1 MLIGC
6 SLAGVP
12 GFDLPMCVAL
22 GAIAAATAPAATLM
36 VIRQYKARGPVS
48 DMLLPVVAM
57 DDALGLIAFAISMNI
72 AQTLQSGAA
81 MTVQGMLVS
90 PLLEIVGSVVL
101 GAALGLLLSLLARFF
116 RSRGNKLALTIAFV
130 FLALALCD
138 LWGLSNLLCI
148 MMIGAVM
155 TNLCPAASVIIE
167 QTDRFTPPLFL
178 LFFVISGAELD
189 LSVLPTVGLV
199 GACYVVVRV
208 LGKWLGS
215 FLGSRLVNAHPNVQ
229 KYLGFTLIPQAGVA
243 IGMARKEKE
252 VAALSGAVAY
262 IIMNTAIQAMIN
274 AAGGVEAMPA
284 NSTTTMLG
292 ITTLQMGV
300 FGGIVVGLGVA
311 ALHNKFYKIE
321 LPQVLAFFG
330 GTRFVPIVSSI
341 VYLVV
346 GIAMFYIWPVVQ
358 NCIAALG
365 ALVLASGYAGT
376 FIYGLLERA
385 LIPFGLHHVFYM
397 PFWQTAVGGTAIID
411 GVTVTGAQNIFFAEL
426 ASKSTTVF
434 SVSATRFMAGKFP
447 FMMFGLPGAALAMY
461 QCAKPEKKK
470 AAGGLL
476 LSAAL
481 TAFLTGITE
490 PLEFTFIF
498 VALPMYAVHCV
509 LAGLS
514 FMLMHILNVGV
525 GMTFSGGLIDLVL
538 FGVMQGNAKTHWVWV
553 VVVGAVYFVL
563 YYIIFRFMISK
574 FDYKTPGRD
583 DAEEV
588 KLYTRADV
596 NARNAASGSVPAGND
611 PVSAMIVEG
620 LGGAA
625 NLADVDCCATRL
637 RCTVNDAALV
647 KQDVLKASGASGV
660 ICKGNGVQVV
670 YGPKVAVIKAKL
682 EDYLESAPKNPVV
695 APSPATA
702 PAAKDTVLSA
712 CLNGTVVPLAD
723 VKDEAFASGVLGDGI
738 AIEPSDGELVAPAD
752 GEISS
757 TFETHHAVGM
767 TTADGAELLMH
778 IGIDTVKLG
787 GKHFTYLVNEGDKV
801 KKGQPLIRFELEA
814 IKAEGYPVTTPLI
827 VCNTDDYAAVEAK
840 ASGTVKQGD
849 ALLELKH

>member
-1 MLIGC
+1 MKDKIFGVLQRVGRSFML
-6 SLAGVP
+6 P
-12 GFDLPMCVAL
+12 
-22 GAIAAATAPAATLM
+22 IA
-36 VIRQYKARGPVS
+36 
-48 DMLLPVVAM
+48 LLPVA
-57 DDALGLIAFAISMNI
+57 
-72 AQTLQSGAA
+72 
-81 MTVQGMLVS
+81 
-90 PLLEIVGSVVL
+90 
-101 GAALGLLLSLLARFF
+101 GLLLGIGSSFTNETMLAAYGLNSVIHPGTLIYTILDVMSQTGSAVF
-116 RSRGNKLALTIAFV
+116 NNLAL
-130 FLALALCD
+130 
-138 LWGLSNLLCI
+138 
-148 MMIGAVM
+148 
-155 TNLCPAASVIIE
+155 
-167 QTDRFTPPLFL
+167 LF
-178 LFFVISGAELD
+178 AM
-189 LSVLPTVGLV
+189 
-199 GACYVVVRV
+199 
-208 LGKWLGS
+208 
-215 FLGSRLVNAHPNVQ
+215 
-229 KYLGFTLIPQAGVA
+229 GVA

-330 GTRFVPIVSSI
+330 GTRFVPIISSI

-358 NCIAALG
+358 SGIAALG

-461 QCAKPEKKK
+461 HCAKPEKKK

-538 FGVMQGNAKTHWVWV
+538 FGAMQGNAKTHWIWV

-563 YYIIFRFMISK
+563 YYLIFRFMISK

-596 NARNAASGSVPAGND
+596 NARSAASGSNAPAGDD
-611 PVSAMIVEG
+611 PVSALIVEG
-620 LGGAA
+620 LGGTD
-625 NLADVDCCATRL
+625 NLSDVDCCATRL
-637 RCTVNDAALV
+637 RCTVKDAALV
-647 KQDVLKASGASGV
+647 RQDVLKASGASGV

-682 EDYLESAPKNPVV
+682 EDYLENAPKTPAAAA
-695 APSPATA
+695 APAPAAAPAAPTA
-702 PAAKDTVLSA
+702 AAKDTVLAA
-712 CLNGTVVPLAD
+712 CLTGTVVPLAE
-723 VKDEAFASGVLGDGI
+723 VKDEAFASGALGDGI
-738 AIEPSDGELVAPAD
+738 AIEPAVGELVAPAD

-757 TFETHHAVGM
+757 TFDTHHAVGM
-767 TTADGAELLMH
+767 TTVDGAELLMH

-801 KKGQPLIRFELEA
+801 RKGQPLIRFDIEA

-827 VCNTDDYAAVEAK
+827 VCNTDEYAAVTPK

-849 ALLELKH
+849 ALLELKG

>member
-1 MLIGC
+1 MKDKIFGVLQRVGRSFML
-6 SLAGVP
+6 P
-12 GFDLPMCVAL
+12 
-22 GAIAAATAPAATLM
+22 IA
-36 VIRQYKARGPVS
+36 
-48 DMLLPVVAM
+48 LLPVA
-57 DDALGLIAFAISMNI
+57 
-72 AQTLQSGAA
+72 
-81 MTVQGMLVS
+81 
-90 PLLEIVGSVVL
+90 
-101 GAALGLLLSLLARFF
+101 GLLLGIGSSFTNETMLAAYGLNSVIHPGTLIYTILDVMSQTGSAVF
-116 RSRGNKLALTIAFV
+116 NNLAL
-130 FLALALCD
+130 
-138 LWGLSNLLCI
+138 
-148 MMIGAVM
+148 
-155 TNLCPAASVIIE
+155 
-167 QTDRFTPPLFL
+167 LF
-178 LFFVISGAELD
+178 AM
-189 LSVLPTVGLV
+189 
-199 GACYVVVRV
+199 
-208 LGKWLGS
+208 
-215 FLGSRLVNAHPNVQ
+215 
-229 KYLGFTLIPQAGVA
+229 GVA
-243 IGMARKEKE
+243 IGMARKEKA

-358 NCIAALG
+358 SGIAALG

-411 GVTVTGAQNIFFAEL
+411 GMTVTGAQNIFFAEL

-538 FGVMQGNAKTHWVWV
+538 FGVMQGNDKTHWMWV

-596 NARNAASGSVPAGND
+596 NARSAASGSTAPAGDD
-611 PVSAMIVEG
+611 PVSALIVEG
-620 LGGAA
+620 LGGAD
-625 NLADVDCCATRL
+625 NLSDVDCCATRL
-637 RCTVNDAALV
+637 RCTVKDVALV

-660 ICKGNGVQVV
+660 ICKGDGVQVV

-682 EDYLESAPKNPVV
+682 EDYLENAPKTPA
-695 APSPATA
+695 APAAPAPAA

-723 VKDEAFASGVLGDGI
+723 VKDEAFASGALGDGI
-738 AIEPSDGELVAPAD
+738 AIEPTDGELVAPAD

-840 ASGTVKQGD
+840 ASGAVKQGD

>member
-1 MLIGC
+1 MKDKIFGVLQRVGRSFML
-6 SLAGVP
+6 P
-12 GFDLPMCVAL
+12 
-22 GAIAAATAPAATLM
+22 IA
-36 VIRQYKARGPVS
+36 
-48 DMLLPVVAM
+48 LLPVA
-57 DDALGLIAFAISMNI
+57 
-72 AQTLQSGAA
+72 
-81 MTVQGMLVS
+81 
-90 PLLEIVGSVVL
+90 
-101 GAALGLLLSLLARFF
+101 GLLLGIGSSFTNETMLAAYGLNSVIHPGTLIYTILDVMSQTGSAVF
-116 RSRGNKLALTIAFV
+116 NNLAL
-130 FLALALCD
+130 
-138 LWGLSNLLCI
+138 
-148 MMIGAVM
+148 
-155 TNLCPAASVIIE
+155 
-167 QTDRFTPPLFL
+167 LF
-178 LFFVISGAELD
+178 AM
-189 LSVLPTVGLV
+189 
-199 GACYVVVRV
+199 
-208 LGKWLGS
+208 
-215 FLGSRLVNAHPNVQ
+215 
-229 KYLGFTLIPQAGVA
+229 GVA

-358 NCIAALG
+358 SGIAALG

-447 FMMFGLPGAALAMY
+447 FMMFGLPGVALAMY

-470 AAGGLL
+470 VAGGLL

-596 NARNAASGSVPAGND
+596 NARSAASGSTAPAGDD
-611 PVSAMIVEG
+611 PVSALIVEG
-620 LGGAA
+620 LGGTD
-625 NLADVDCCATRL
+625 NLSDVDCCATRL
-637 RCTVNDAALV
+637 RCTVKDAALV
-647 KQDVLKASGASGV
+647 RQDVLKASGASGV

-682 EDYLESAPKNPVV
+682 EDYLENAPKTSAATA
-695 APSPATA
+695 APAPATA
-702 PAAKDTVLSA
+702 PAAPAAAAKDTVLSA
-712 CLNGTVVPLAD
+712 CLNGTVVPLAE
-723 VKDEAFASGVLGDGI
+723 VKDEAFASGALGDGI
-738 AIEPSDGELVAPAD
+738 AIEPIDGELVAPAD

-801 KKGQPLIRFELEA
+801 EKGQPLIRFELEA

-827 VCNTDDYAAVEAK
+827 VCNTDDYAAVAAK

>member
-1 MLIGC
+1 MKDKIFGVLQRVGRSFML
-6 SLAGVP
+6 P
-12 GFDLPMCVAL
+12 
-22 GAIAAATAPAATLM
+22 IA
-36 VIRQYKARGPVS
+36 
-48 DMLLPVVAM
+48 LLPVA
-57 DDALGLIAFAISMNI
+57 
-72 AQTLQSGAA
+72 
-81 MTVQGMLVS
+81 
-90 PLLEIVGSVVL
+90 
-101 GAALGLLLSLLARFF
+101 GLLLGIGSSFTNETMLAAYGLNSVIHPGTLIYTILDVMSQTGSAVF
-116 RSRGNKLALTIAFV
+116 NNLAL
-130 FLALALCD
+130 
-138 LWGLSNLLCI
+138 
-148 MMIGAVM
+148 
-155 TNLCPAASVIIE
+155 
-167 QTDRFTPPLFL
+167 LF
-178 LFFVISGAELD
+178 AM
-189 LSVLPTVGLV
+189 
-199 GACYVVVRV
+199 
-208 LGKWLGS
+208 
-215 FLGSRLVNAHPNVQ
+215 
-229 KYLGFTLIPQAGVA
+229 GVA

-274 AAGGVEAMPA
+274 AAGGVDAMPA

-358 NCIAALG
+358 SGIAALG

-470 AAGGLL
+470 VAGGLL

-538 FGVMQGNAKTHWVWV
+538 FGVMQGNAKTHWIWV

-563 YYIIFRFMISK
+563 YYLIFRFMISK

-596 NARNAASGSVPAGND
+596 NARSAASGSNAPAGDD
-611 PVSAMIVEG
+611 PVSALIVEG
-620 LGGAA
+620 LGGTD
-625 NLADVDCCATRL
+625 NLSDVDCCATRL
-637 RCTVNDAALV
+637 RCTVKDAALV
-647 KQDVLKASGASGV
+647 RQDVLKASGASGV

-682 EDYLESAPKNPVV
+682 EDYLENAPKTPAAAA
-695 APSPATA
+695 APAPAAA
-702 PAAKDTVLSA
+702 PAAPAAAAKDTVLAA
-712 CLNGTVVPLAD
+712 CLTGTVVPLAE
-723 VKDEAFASGVLGDGI
+723 VKDEAFASGALGDGI
-738 AIEPSDGELVAPAD
+738 AIEPAVGELVAPAD

-757 TFETHHAVGM
+757 TFDTHHAVGM
-767 TTADGAELLMH
+767 TTVDGAELLMH

-801 KKGQPLIRFELEA
+801 RKGQPLIRFDIEA

-827 VCNTDDYAAVEAK
+827 VCNTDEYAAVTPK

-849 ALLELKH
+849 ALLELKG

>member
-1 MLIGC
+1 MKDKIFGVLQRVGRSFML
-6 SLAGVP
+6 P
-12 GFDLPMCVAL
+12 
-22 GAIAAATAPAATLM
+22 IA
-36 VIRQYKARGPVS
+36 
-48 DMLLPVVAM
+48 LLPVA
-57 DDALGLIAFAISMNI
+57 
-72 AQTLQSGAA
+72 
-81 MTVQGMLVS
+81 
-90 PLLEIVGSVVL
+90 
-101 GAALGLLLSLLARFF
+101 GLLLGIGSSFTNETMLAAYGLN
-116 RSRGNKLALTIAFV
+116 SVIHPGTLIYTILDVMSQTGNAVFNNLAL
-130 FLALALCD
+130 
-138 LWGLSNLLCI
+138 
-148 MMIGAVM
+148 
-155 TNLCPAASVIIE
+155 
-167 QTDRFTPPLFL
+167 LF
-178 LFFVISGAELD
+178 AM
-189 LSVLPTVGLV
+189 
-199 GACYVVVRV
+199 
-208 LGKWLGS
+208 
-215 FLGSRLVNAHPNVQ
+215 
-229 KYLGFTLIPQAGVA
+229 GVA

-358 NCIAALG
+358 NAIAALG

-647 KQDVLKASGASGV
+647 KQDVLKASGASGA

-670 YGPKVAVIKAKL
+670 YGPKVAVVKAKL

-695 APSPATA
+695 APSPAA
-702 PAAKDTVLSA
+702 VPAAKDTVLSA

-814 IKAEGYPVTTPLI
+814 IKAEGYPVTTPVI

>member
-1 MLIGC
+1 MKDKIFGVLQRVGRSFML
-6 SLAGVP
+6 P
-12 GFDLPMCVAL
+12 
-22 GAIAAATAPAATLM
+22 IA
-36 VIRQYKARGPVS
+36 
-48 DMLLPVVAM
+48 LLPVA
-57 DDALGLIAFAISMNI
+57 
-72 AQTLQSGAA
+72 
-81 MTVQGMLVS
+81 
-90 PLLEIVGSVVL
+90 
-101 GAALGLLLSLLARFF
+101 GLLLGIGSSFTNETMLAAYGLNSVIHPGTLIYTILDVMSQTGSAVF
-116 RSRGNKLALTIAFV
+116 NNLAL
-130 FLALALCD
+130 
-138 LWGLSNLLCI
+138 
-148 MMIGAVM
+148 
-155 TNLCPAASVIIE
+155 
-167 QTDRFTPPLFL
+167 LF
-178 LFFVISGAELD
+178 AM
-189 LSVLPTVGLV
+189 
-199 GACYVVVRV
+199 
-208 LGKWLGS
+208 
-215 FLGSRLVNAHPNVQ
+215 
-229 KYLGFTLIPQAGVA
+229 GVA

-330 GTRFVPIVSSI
+330 GTRFVPIISSI

-358 NCIAALG
+358 NGIAALG

-538 FGVMQGNAKTHWVWV
+538 FGAMQGNAKTHWIWV

-574 FDYKTPGRD
+574 FNYKTPGRD

-596 NARNAASGSVPAGND
+596 NARSAASGSTAPAGDD
-611 PVSAMIVEG
+611 PVSALIVEG
-620 LGGAA
+620 LGGAD
-625 NLADVDCCATRL
+625 NLSDVDCCATRL
-637 RCTVNDAALV
+637 RCTVKDAALV
-647 KQDVLKASGASGV
+647 RQDVLKASGASGV

-682 EDYLESAPKNPVV
+682 EDYLENAPKTPAAAA
-695 APSPATA
+695 APAPAAA
-702 PAAKDTVLSA
+702 PAAPAAAAKDTVLAA
-712 CLNGTVVPLAD
+712 CLTGTVVPLAE
-723 VKDEAFASGVLGDGI
+723 VKDEAFASGALGDGI
-738 AIEPSDGELVAPAD
+738 AIEPIDGELVAPAD

-767 TTADGAELLMH
+767 TTVDGAELLMH

-801 KKGQPLIRFELEA
+801 RKGQPLIRFDIEA

-827 VCNTDDYAAVEAK
+827 VCNTDEYAAVTPK

-849 ALLELKH
+849 ALLELKG

>member
-1 MLIGC
+1 MKDKIFGVLQRVGRSFML
-6 SLAGVP
+6 P
-12 GFDLPMCVAL
+12 
-22 GAIAAATAPAATLM
+22 IA
-36 VIRQYKARGPVS
+36 
-48 DMLLPVVAM
+48 LLPVA
-57 DDALGLIAFAISMNI
+57 
-72 AQTLQSGAA
+72 
-81 MTVQGMLVS
+81 
-90 PLLEIVGSVVL
+90 
-101 GAALGLLLSLLARFF
+101 GLLLGIGSSFTNETMLAAYGLN
-116 RSRGNKLALTIAFV
+116 SVIHPGTLIYTILDVMSQTGNAVFNNLAL
-130 FLALALCD
+130 
-138 LWGLSNLLCI
+138 
-148 MMIGAVM
+148 
-155 TNLCPAASVIIE
+155 
-167 QTDRFTPPLFL
+167 LF
-178 LFFVISGAELD
+178 AM
-189 LSVLPTVGLV
+189 
-199 GACYVVVRV
+199 
-208 LGKWLGS
+208 
-215 FLGSRLVNAHPNVQ
+215 
-229 KYLGFTLIPQAGVA
+229 GVA

-358 NCIAALG
+358 NGIAALG

-385 LIPFGLHHVFYM
+385 LLPFGLHHVFYM

-470 AAGGLL
+470 VAGGLL

-611 PVSAMIVEG
+611 PVSALIVEG

-625 NLADVDCCATRL
+625 NLTDVDCCATRL

-682 EDYLESAPKNPVV
+682 EDYLESTPKDPVV
-695 APSPATA
+695 APSPAA
-702 PAAKDTVLSA
+702 ASAAKDTVLSA

-814 IKAEGYPVTTPLI
+814 IKAEGYPVTTPVI

-840 ASGTVKQGD
+840 AGGTVKQGD
-849 ALLELKH
+849 ALLELKR

>member
-1 MLIGC
+1 MKDKIFGVLQRVGRSFML
-6 SLAGVP
+6 P
-12 GFDLPMCVAL
+12 
-22 GAIAAATAPAATLM
+22 IA
-36 VIRQYKARGPVS
+36 
-48 DMLLPVVAM
+48 LLPVA
-57 DDALGLIAFAISMNI
+57 
-72 AQTLQSGAA
+72 
-81 MTVQGMLVS
+81 
-90 PLLEIVGSVVL
+90 
-101 GAALGLLLSLLARFF
+101 GLLLGIGSSFTNETMLAAYGLN
-116 RSRGNKLALTIAFV
+116 SVIHPGTLIYTILDVMSQTGNAVFNNLAL
-130 FLALALCD
+130 
-138 LWGLSNLLCI
+138 
-148 MMIGAVM
+148 
-155 TNLCPAASVIIE
+155 
-167 QTDRFTPPLFL
+167 LF
-178 LFFVISGAELD
+178 AM
-189 LSVLPTVGLV
+189 
-199 GACYVVVRV
+199 
-208 LGKWLGS
+208 
-215 FLGSRLVNAHPNVQ
+215 
-229 KYLGFTLIPQAGVA
+229 GVA

-358 NCIAALG
+358 NGIAALG

-611 PVSAMIVEG
+611 PVSALIGEG

-637 RCTVNDAALV
+637 RCTVKDAALV

-682 EDYLESAPKNPVV
+682 EDYLESAPKDPGA
-695 APSPATA
+695 APSPAAAPA

-723 VKDEAFASGVLGDGI
+723 VKDEAFASGVLGNGI

-787 GKHFTYLVNEGDKV
+787 GKHFTYLVNDGDKV

-814 IKAEGYPVTTPLI
+814 IKAEGYPVTTPVI

-849 ALLELKH
+849 ALLELKR

>member
-1 MLIGC
+1 MKDKIFGVLQRVGRSFML
-6 SLAGVP
+6 P
-12 GFDLPMCVAL
+12 
-22 GAIAAATAPAATLM
+22 IA
-36 VIRQYKARGPVS
+36 
-48 DMLLPVVAM
+48 LLPVA
-57 DDALGLIAFAISMNI
+57 
-72 AQTLQSGAA
+72 
-81 MTVQGMLVS
+81 
-90 PLLEIVGSVVL
+90 
-101 GAALGLLLSLLARFF
+101 GLLLGIGSSFTNETMLAAYGLNSVIHPGTLIYTILDVMSQTGSAVF
-116 RSRGNKLALTIAFV
+116 NNLAL
-130 FLALALCD
+130 
-138 LWGLSNLLCI
+138 
-148 MMIGAVM
+148 
-155 TNLCPAASVIIE
+155 
-167 QTDRFTPPLFL
+167 LF
-178 LFFVISGAELD
+178 AM
-189 LSVLPTVGLV
+189 
-199 GACYVVVRV
+199 
-208 LGKWLGS
+208 
-215 FLGSRLVNAHPNVQ
+215 
-229 KYLGFTLIPQAGVA
+229 GVA

-358 NCIAALG
+358 SGIAALG

-596 NARNAASGSVPAGND
+596 NARSAASGSTAPAGDD
-611 PVSAMIVEG
+611 PVSALIVEG

-625 NLADVDCCATRL
+625 NLSDVDCCATRL
-637 RCTVNDAALV
+637 RCTVKDAALV
-647 KQDVLKASGASGV
+647 RQDVLKTSGASGV

-682 EDYLESAPKNPVV
+682 EDYLENAPKTPV
-695 APSPATA
+695 ATATPASAA

-723 VKDEAFASGVLGDGI
+723 VKDEAFASGALGDGI
-738 AIEPSDGELVAPAD
+738 AIEPTDGELVAPAD

-827 VCNTDDYAAVEAK
+827 VCNTDDYAAVAAK

>member
-1 MLIGC
+1 MLDTNLRKGELKMKDKIF
-6 SLAGVP
+6 GVLQRV
-12 GFDLPMCVAL
+12 GRSFMLP
-22 GAIAAATAPAATLM
+22 IA
-36 VIRQYKARGPVS
+36 
-48 DMLLPVVAM
+48 LLPVA
-57 DDALGLIAFAISMNI
+57 
-72 AQTLQSGAA
+72 
-81 MTVQGMLVS
+81 
-90 PLLEIVGSVVL
+90 
-101 GAALGLLLSLLARFF
+101 GLLLGIGSSFTNETMLAAYGLNNVIHPGTLIYTILDVM
-116 RSRGNKLALTIAFV
+116 SQTGNAVFSNLAL
-130 FLALALCD
+130 
-138 LWGLSNLLCI
+138 
-148 MMIGAVM
+148 
-155 TNLCPAASVIIE
+155 
-167 QTDRFTPPLFL
+167 LF
-178 LFFVISGAELD
+178 AM
-189 LSVLPTVGLV
+189 
-199 GACYVVVRV
+199 
-208 LGKWLGS
+208 
-215 FLGSRLVNAHPNVQ
+215 
-229 KYLGFTLIPQAGVA
+229 GVA

-358 NCIAALG
+358 SGIAALG

-411 GVTVTGAQNIFFAEL
+411 GMTVTGAQNIFFAEL
-426 ASKSTTVF
+426 ASKATTVF

-553 VVVGAVYFVL
+553 IVVGAVYFVL

-574 FDYKTPGRD
+574 FNYKTPGRD

-611 PVSAMIVEG
+611 PVSALIVEG

-625 NLADVDCCATRL
+625 NLSDVDCCATRL

-682 EDYLESAPKNPVV
+682 EDYLENAPKTSAATA
-695 APSPATA
+695 APAPATA
-702 PAAKDTVLSA
+702 PAAPAAAAKDTVLSA
-712 CLNGTVVPLAD
+712 CLNGTVVPLAE
-723 VKDEAFASGVLGDGI
+723 VKDEAFASGALGDGI
-738 AIEPSDGELVAPAD
+738 AIEPIDGELVAPAD

-827 VCNTDDYAAVEAK
+827 VCNTDDYAAVAAK
-840 ASGTVKQGD
+840 ASGAVKQGD

>member
-1 MLIGC
+1 MKDKIFGVLQRVGRSFML
-6 SLAGVP
+6 P
-12 GFDLPMCVAL
+12 
-22 GAIAAATAPAATLM
+22 IA
-36 VIRQYKARGPVS
+36 
-48 DMLLPVVAM
+48 LLPVA
-57 DDALGLIAFAISMNI
+57 
-72 AQTLQSGAA
+72 
-81 MTVQGMLVS
+81 
-90 PLLEIVGSVVL
+90 
-101 GAALGLLLSLLARFF
+101 GLLLGIGSSFTNETMLAAYGLNSVIHPGTLIYTILDVMSQTGSAVF
-116 RSRGNKLALTIAFV
+116 NNLAL
-130 FLALALCD
+130 
-138 LWGLSNLLCI
+138 
-148 MMIGAVM
+148 
-155 TNLCPAASVIIE
+155 
-167 QTDRFTPPLFL
+167 LF
-178 LFFVISGAELD
+178 AM
-189 LSVLPTVGLV
+189 
-199 GACYVVVRV
+199 
-208 LGKWLGS
+208 
-215 FLGSRLVNAHPNVQ
+215 
-229 KYLGFTLIPQAGVA
+229 GVA

-358 NCIAALG
+358 SGIAALG

-470 AAGGLL
+470 VAGGLL

-596 NARNAASGSVPAGND
+596 NARSAASGSTAPAGDD
-611 PVSAMIVEG
+611 PVSALIVEG

-625 NLADVDCCATRL
+625 NLSDVDCCATRL
-637 RCTVNDAALV
+637 RCTVKDAALV

-682 EDYLESAPKNPVV
+682 EDYLENAPKTPAVPA
-695 APSPATA
+695 APAPAA

-723 VKDEAFASGVLGDGI
+723 VKDEAFASGALGDGI
-738 AIEPSDGELVAPAD
+738 AIEPTDGELVAPAD

-840 ASGTVKQGD
+840 ASGAVKQGD

>member
-1 MLIGC
+1 MKDKIFGVLQRVGRSFML
-6 SLAGVP
+6 P
-12 GFDLPMCVAL
+12 
-22 GAIAAATAPAATLM
+22 IA
-36 VIRQYKARGPVS
+36 
-48 DMLLPVVAM
+48 LLPVA
-57 DDALGLIAFAISMNI
+57 
-72 AQTLQSGAA
+72 
-81 MTVQGMLVS
+81 
-90 PLLEIVGSVVL
+90 
-101 GAALGLLLSLLARFF
+101 GLLLGIGSSFTNETMLAAYGLNSVIHPGTLIYTILDVMSQTGSAVF
-116 RSRGNKLALTIAFV
+116 NNLAL
-130 FLALALCD
+130 
-138 LWGLSNLLCI
+138 
-148 MMIGAVM
+148 
-155 TNLCPAASVIIE
+155 
-167 QTDRFTPPLFL
+167 LF
-178 LFFVISGAELD
+178 AM
-189 LSVLPTVGLV
+189 
-199 GACYVVVRV
+199 
-208 LGKWLGS
+208 
-215 FLGSRLVNAHPNVQ
+215 
-229 KYLGFTLIPQAGVA
+229 GVA

-311 ALHNKFYKIE
+311 TLHNRFYKIE

-330 GTRFVPIVSSI
+330 GTRFVPIISSI

-358 NCIAALG
+358 NGIAALG

-538 FGVMQGNAKTHWVWV
+538 FGAMQGNAKTHWIWV

-574 FDYKTPGRD
+574 FNYKTPGRD

-596 NARNAASGSVPAGND
+596 NARSAASGSTAPAGDD
-611 PVSAMIVEG
+611 PVSALIVEG
-620 LGGAA
+620 LGGAD
-625 NLADVDCCATRL
+625 NLSDVDCCATRL
-637 RCTVNDAALV
+637 RCTVKDVALV

-660 ICKGNGVQVV
+660 ICKGDGVQVV

-682 EDYLESAPKNPVV
+682 EDYLENAPKTPAVTATP
-695 APSPATA
+695 APAA
-702 PAAKDTVLSA
+702 HAAKDTVLSA

-723 VKDEAFASGVLGDGI
+723 VKDEAFASGALGDGI
-738 AIEPSDGELVAPAD
+738 AIEPTDGELVAPAD

-827 VCNTDDYAAVEAK
+827 VCNTDDYAAVAAK

>member
-1 MLIGC
+1 MKDKIFGVLQRVGRSFML
-6 SLAGVP
+6 P
-12 GFDLPMCVAL
+12 
-22 GAIAAATAPAATLM
+22 IA
-36 VIRQYKARGPVS
+36 
-48 DMLLPVVAM
+48 LLPVA
-57 DDALGLIAFAISMNI
+57 
-72 AQTLQSGAA
+72 
-81 MTVQGMLVS
+81 
-90 PLLEIVGSVVL
+90 
-101 GAALGLLLSLLARFF
+101 GLLLGIGSSFTNETMLAAYGLNSVIHPGTLIYTILDVMSQTGSAVF
-116 RSRGNKLALTIAFV
+116 NNLAL
-130 FLALALCD
+130 
-138 LWGLSNLLCI
+138 
-148 MMIGAVM
+148 
-155 TNLCPAASVIIE
+155 
-167 QTDRFTPPLFL
+167 LF
-178 LFFVISGAELD
+178 AM
-189 LSVLPTVGLV
+189 
-199 GACYVVVRV
+199 
-208 LGKWLGS
+208 
-215 FLGSRLVNAHPNVQ
+215 
-229 KYLGFTLIPQAGVA
+229 GVA

-358 NCIAALG
+358 SGIAALG

-470 AAGGLL
+470 VAGGLL

-538 FGVMQGNAKTHWVWV
+538 FGVMQGNAKTHWMWV

-596 NARNAASGSVPAGND
+596 NARSAASGSTAPAGDD
-611 PVSAMIVEG
+611 PVSALIVEG
-620 LGGAA
+620 LGGAN
-625 NLADVDCCATRL
+625 NLSDVDCCATRL
-637 RCTVNDAALV
+637 RCTVKDAALV
-647 KQDVLKASGASGV
+647 RQDVLKASGASGV

-682 EDYLESAPKNPVV
+682 EDYLENAPKTPAAAATP
-695 APSPATA
+695 APAA

-723 VKDEAFASGVLGDGI
+723 VKDEAFASGALGDGI
-738 AIEPSDGELVAPAD
+738 AIEPTDGELVAPAD

-827 VCNTDDYAAVEAK
+827 VCNTDDYAAVAAK
-840 ASGTVKQGD
+840 ASGAVKQGD

>member
-1 MLIGC
+1 MKDKIFGVLQRVGRSFML
-6 SLAGVP
+6 P
-12 GFDLPMCVAL
+12 
-22 GAIAAATAPAATLM
+22 IA
-36 VIRQYKARGPVS
+36 
-48 DMLLPVVAM
+48 LLPVA
-57 DDALGLIAFAISMNI
+57 
-72 AQTLQSGAA
+72 
-81 MTVQGMLVS
+81 
-90 PLLEIVGSVVL
+90 
-101 GAALGLLLSLLARFF
+101 GLLLGIGSSFTNETMLAAYGLNSVIHPGTLIYTILDVMSQTGSAVF
-116 RSRGNKLALTIAFV
+116 NNLAL
-130 FLALALCD
+130 
-138 LWGLSNLLCI
+138 
-148 MMIGAVM
+148 
-155 TNLCPAASVIIE
+155 
-167 QTDRFTPPLFL
+167 LF
-178 LFFVISGAELD
+178 AM
-189 LSVLPTVGLV
+189 
-199 GACYVVVRV
+199 
-208 LGKWLGS
+208 
-215 FLGSRLVNAHPNVQ
+215 
-229 KYLGFTLIPQAGVA
+229 GVA

-358 NCIAALG
+358 SGIAALG

-538 FGVMQGNAKTHWVWV
+538 FGVMQGNDKTHWMWV

-596 NARNAASGSVPAGND
+596 NARSAASGSTAPAGDD
-611 PVSAMIVEG
+611 PVSALIVEG
-620 LGGAA
+620 LGGAD
-625 NLADVDCCATRL
+625 NLSDVDCCATRL
-637 RCTVNDAALV
+637 RCTVKDVALV

-660 ICKGNGVQVV
+660 ICKGDGVQVV

-682 EDYLESAPKNPVV
+682 EDYLENAPKTPA
-695 APSPATA
+695 APAAPAPA
-702 PAAKDTVLSA
+702 AHAAKDTVLSA
-712 CLNGTVVPLAD
+712 CLNGTVVPLAE
-723 VKDEAFASGVLGDGI
+723 VKDEAFASGALGDGI
-738 AIEPSDGELVAPAD
+738 AIEPTDGELVAPAD

-767 TTADGAELLMH
+767 TTVDGAELLMH

-827 VCNTDDYAAVEAK
+827 VCNTDDYAAVAAK

>member
-1 MLIGC
+1 MKDKIFGVLQRVGRSFML
-6 SLAGVP
+6 P
-12 GFDLPMCVAL
+12 
-22 GAIAAATAPAATLM
+22 IA
-36 VIRQYKARGPVS
+36 
-48 DMLLPVVAM
+48 LLPVA
-57 DDALGLIAFAISMNI
+57 
-72 AQTLQSGAA
+72 
-81 MTVQGMLVS
+81 
-90 PLLEIVGSVVL
+90 
-101 GAALGLLLSLLARFF
+101 GLLLGIGSSFTNETMLAAYGLNSVIHPGTLIYTILDVMSQTGSAVF
-116 RSRGNKLALTIAFV
+116 NNLAL
-130 FLALALCD
+130 
-138 LWGLSNLLCI
+138 
-148 MMIGAVM
+148 
-155 TNLCPAASVIIE
+155 
-167 QTDRFTPPLFL
+167 LF
-178 LFFVISGAELD
+178 AM
-189 LSVLPTVGLV
+189 
-199 GACYVVVRV
+199 
-208 LGKWLGS
+208 
-215 FLGSRLVNAHPNVQ
+215 
-229 KYLGFTLIPQAGVA
+229 GVA

-358 NCIAALG
+358 SGIAALG

-470 AAGGLL
+470 VAGGLL

-538 FGVMQGNAKTHWVWV
+538 FGVMQGNDKTHWMWV

-596 NARNAASGSVPAGND
+596 NARSAASGSTAPTGDD
-611 PVSAMIVEG
+611 PVSALIVEG
-620 LGGAA
+620 LGGAD
-625 NLADVDCCATRL
+625 NLSDVDCCATRL
-637 RCTVNDAALV
+637 RCTVKDVALV

-660 ICKGNGVQVV
+660 ICKGDGVQVV

-682 EDYLESAPKNPVV
+682 EDYLENAPKTP
-695 APSPATA
+695 AATATPAPATA
-702 PAAKDTVLSA
+702 PAAPAAAAKDTVLSA

-723 VKDEAFASGVLGDGI
+723 VKDEAFASGALGDGI
-738 AIEPSDGELVAPAD
+738 AIEPTDGELVAPAD

-827 VCNTDDYAAVEAK
+827 VCNTDDYAAVVAK

>member
-1 MLIGC
+1 MKDKIFGVLQRVGRSFML
-6 SLAGVP
+6 P
-12 GFDLPMCVAL
+12 
-22 GAIAAATAPAATLM
+22 IA
-36 VIRQYKARGPVS
+36 
-48 DMLLPVVAM
+48 LLPVA
-57 DDALGLIAFAISMNI
+57 
-72 AQTLQSGAA
+72 
-81 MTVQGMLVS
+81 
-90 PLLEIVGSVVL
+90 
-101 GAALGLLLSLLARFF
+101 GLLLGIGSSFTNETMLAAYGLNSVIHPGTLIYTILDVMSQTGSAVF
-116 RSRGNKLALTIAFV
+116 NNLAL
-130 FLALALCD
+130 
-138 LWGLSNLLCI
+138 
-148 MMIGAVM
+148 
-155 TNLCPAASVIIE
+155 
-167 QTDRFTPPLFL
+167 LF
-178 LFFVISGAELD
+178 AM
-189 LSVLPTVGLV
+189 
-199 GACYVVVRV
+199 
-208 LGKWLGS
+208 
-215 FLGSRLVNAHPNVQ
+215 
-229 KYLGFTLIPQAGVA
+229 GVA

-274 AAGGVEAMPA
+274 AAGGVDAMPA

-330 GTRFVPIVSSI
+330 GTRFVPIISSI

-358 NCIAALG
+358 SGIAALG

-461 QCAKPEKKK
+461 HCAKPEKKK

-538 FGVMQGNAKTHWVWV
+538 FGAMQGNAKTHWIWV

-563 YYIIFRFMISK
+563 YYLIFRFMISK

-596 NARNAASGSVPAGND
+596 NARNAASGSTAPAGDD
-611 PVSAMIVEG
+611 PVSALIVEG
-620 LGGAA
+620 LGGTD
-625 NLADVDCCATRL
+625 NLSDVDCCATRL
-637 RCTVNDAALV
+637 RCTVKDAALV
-647 KQDVLKASGASGV
+647 RQDVLKASGASGV

-682 EDYLESAPKNPVV
+682 EDYLENAPKTPAV
-695 APSPATA
+695 AAAPAPAAA
-702 PAAKDTVLSA
+702 PAAPAAAAKDTVLAA
-712 CLNGTVVPLAD
+712 CLTGTVVPLAE
-723 VKDEAFASGVLGDGI
+723 VKDEAFASGALGDGI
-738 AIEPSDGELVAPAD
+738 AIEPAVGELVAPAD

-757 TFETHHAVGM
+757 TFDTHHAVGM
-767 TTADGAELLMH
+767 TTVDGAELLMH

-801 KKGQPLIRFELEA
+801 RKGQPLIRFDIEA

-827 VCNTDDYAAVEAK
+827 VCNTDEYAAVTPK

-849 ALLELKH
+849 ALLELKG

>member
-1 MLIGC
+1 MKDKIFGVLQRVGRSFML
-6 SLAGVP
+6 P
-12 GFDLPMCVAL
+12 
-22 GAIAAATAPAATLM
+22 IA
-36 VIRQYKARGPVS
+36 
-48 DMLLPVVAM
+48 LLPVA
-57 DDALGLIAFAISMNI
+57 
-72 AQTLQSGAA
+72 
-81 MTVQGMLVS
+81 
-90 PLLEIVGSVVL
+90 
-101 GAALGLLLSLLARFF
+101 GLLLGIGSSFTNETMLAAYGLNNVIHPGTLIYTILDVM
-116 RSRGNKLALTIAFV
+116 SQTGNAVFSNLAL
-130 FLALALCD
+130 
-138 LWGLSNLLCI
+138 
-148 MMIGAVM
+148 
-155 TNLCPAASVIIE
+155 
-167 QTDRFTPPLFL
+167 LF
-178 LFFVISGAELD
+178 AM
-189 LSVLPTVGLV
+189 
-199 GACYVVVRV
+199 
-208 LGKWLGS
+208 
-215 FLGSRLVNAHPNVQ
+215 
-229 KYLGFTLIPQAGVA
+229 GVA

-358 NCIAALG
+358 SGIAALG

-470 AAGGLL
+470 VAGGLL

-538 FGVMQGNAKTHWVWV
+538 FGVMQGNAKTHWIWV

-563 YYIIFRFMISK
+563 YYLIFRFMISK
-574 FDYKTPGRD
+574 FNYKTPGRD

-596 NARNAASGSVPAGND
+596 NARSAASGSTAPAGDD
-611 PVSAMIVEG
+611 PVSALIVEG
-620 LGGAA
+620 LGGTD
-625 NLADVDCCATRL
+625 NLSDVDCCATRL
-637 RCTVNDAALV
+637 RCTVKDAALV
-647 KQDVLKASGASGV
+647 RQDVLKASGASGV

-682 EDYLESAPKNPVV
+682 EDYLETAPKTPAAAA
-695 APSPATA
+695 APAPAAA
-702 PAAKDTVLSA
+702 PAAPAAAAKDTVLAA
-712 CLNGTVVPLAD
+712 CLTGTVVPLAE
-723 VKDEAFASGVLGDGI
+723 VKDEAFASGALGDGI
-738 AIEPSDGELVAPAD
+738 AIEPAVGELVAPAD

-757 TFETHHAVGM
+757 TFDTHHAVGM
-767 TTADGAELLMH
+767 TTVDGAELLMH

-801 KKGQPLIRFELEA
+801 RKGQPLIRFDIEA

-827 VCNTDDYAAVEAK
+827 VCNTDEYAAVTPK

-849 ALLELKH
+849 ALLELKG

>member
-1 MLIGC
+1 MLDTNLRKGELKMKDKIF
-6 SLAGVP
+6 GVLQRV
-12 GFDLPMCVAL
+12 GRSFMLP
-22 GAIAAATAPAATLM
+22 IA
-36 VIRQYKARGPVS
+36 
-48 DMLLPVVAM
+48 LLPVA
-57 DDALGLIAFAISMNI
+57 
-72 AQTLQSGAA
+72 
-81 MTVQGMLVS
+81 
-90 PLLEIVGSVVL
+90 
-101 GAALGLLLSLLARFF
+101 GLLLGIGSSFTNETMLAAYGLN
-116 RSRGNKLALTIAFV
+116 SVIHPGTLIYTILDVMSQTGNAVFSNLAL
-130 FLALALCD
+130 
-138 LWGLSNLLCI
+138 
-148 MMIGAVM
+148 
-155 TNLCPAASVIIE
+155 
-167 QTDRFTPPLFL
+167 LF
-178 LFFVISGAELD
+178 AM
-189 LSVLPTVGLV
+189 
-199 GACYVVVRV
+199 
-208 LGKWLGS
+208 
-215 FLGSRLVNAHPNVQ
+215 
-229 KYLGFTLIPQAGVA
+229 GVA

-358 NCIAALG
+358 SGIAALG

-411 GVTVTGAQNIFFAEL
+411 GMTVTGAQNIFFAEL
-426 ASKSTTVF
+426 ASKATTVF

-574 FDYKTPGRD
+574 FNYKTPGRD

-611 PVSAMIVEG
+611 PVSALIVEG
-620 LGGAA
+620 LGGAD
-625 NLADVDCCATRL
+625 NLSDVDCCATRL
-637 RCTVNDAALV
+637 RCTVKDAALV

-670 YGPKVAVIKAKL
+670 YGPKVAVIKAML
-682 EDYLESAPKNPVV
+682 EDYLENAPKTSAATA
-695 APSPATA
+695 APAPATA
-702 PAAKDTVLSA
+702 PAAPAAAAKDTVLSA
-712 CLNGTVVPLAD
+712 CLNGTVVPLAE
-723 VKDEAFASGVLGDGI
+723 VKDEAFASGALGDGI
-738 AIEPSDGELVAPAD
+738 AIEPIDGELVAPAD

-767 TTADGAELLMH
+767 TTVDGAELLMH

-827 VCNTDDYAAVEAK
+827 VCNTDDYAAVAAK

>member
-1 MLIGC
+1 MKDKIFGVLQRVGRSFML
-6 SLAGVP
+6 P
-12 GFDLPMCVAL
+12 
-22 GAIAAATAPAATLM
+22 IA
-36 VIRQYKARGPVS
+36 
-48 DMLLPVVAM
+48 LLPVA
-57 DDALGLIAFAISMNI
+57 
-72 AQTLQSGAA
+72 
-81 MTVQGMLVS
+81 
-90 PLLEIVGSVVL
+90 
-101 GAALGLLLSLLARFF
+101 GLLLGIGSSFTNETMLAAYGLNSVIHPGTLIYTILDVMSQTGSAVF
-116 RSRGNKLALTIAFV
+116 NNLAL
-130 FLALALCD
+130 
-138 LWGLSNLLCI
+138 
-148 MMIGAVM
+148 
-155 TNLCPAASVIIE
+155 
-167 QTDRFTPPLFL
+167 LF
-178 LFFVISGAELD
+178 AM
-189 LSVLPTVGLV
+189 
-199 GACYVVVRV
+199 
-208 LGKWLGS
+208 
-215 FLGSRLVNAHPNVQ
+215 
-229 KYLGFTLIPQAGVA
+229 GVA

-300 FGGIVVGLGVA
+300 FGGIVVGLGVS

-358 NCIAALG
+358 SGIAALG

-596 NARNAASGSVPAGND
+596 NARSAASGSTAPAGDD
-611 PVSAMIVEG
+611 PVSALIVEG
-620 LGGAA
+620 LGGTA
-625 NLADVDCCATRL
+625 NLSDVDCCATRL
-637 RCTVNDAALV
+637 RCTVKDAALV
-647 KQDVLKASGASGV
+647 RQDVLKASGASGV

-682 EDYLESAPKNPVV
+682 EDYLENAPKTPAATA
-695 APSPATA
+695 APAPAA

-738 AIEPSDGELVAPAD
+738 AIEPTDGELVAPAD

-787 GKHFTYLVNEGDKV
+787 GKHFTCLVNEGDKV

-827 VCNTDDYAAVEAK
+827 VCNTDDYAAVAAK

>member
-1 MLIGC
+1 MKDKIFGVLQRVGRSFML
-6 SLAGVP
+6 P
-12 GFDLPMCVAL
+12 
-22 GAIAAATAPAATLM
+22 IA
-36 VIRQYKARGPVS
+36 
-48 DMLLPVVAM
+48 LLPVA
-57 DDALGLIAFAISMNI
+57 
-72 AQTLQSGAA
+72 
-81 MTVQGMLVS
+81 
-90 PLLEIVGSVVL
+90 
-101 GAALGLLLSLLARFF
+101 GLLLGIGSSFTNETMLAAYGLNSVIHPGTLIYTILDVMSQTGSAVF
-116 RSRGNKLALTIAFV
+116 NNLAL
-130 FLALALCD
+130 
-138 LWGLSNLLCI
+138 
-148 MMIGAVM
+148 
-155 TNLCPAASVIIE
+155 
-167 QTDRFTPPLFL
+167 LF
-178 LFFVISGAELD
+178 AM
-189 LSVLPTVGLV
+189 
-199 GACYVVVRV
+199 
-208 LGKWLGS
+208 
-215 FLGSRLVNAHPNVQ
+215 
-229 KYLGFTLIPQAGVA
+229 GVA

-274 AAGGVEAMPA
+274 AAGGVDAMPA

-358 NCIAALG
+358 SGIAALG

-461 QCAKPEKKK
+461 QCAKPEKRKV
-470 AAGGLL
+470 AGGLL

-596 NARNAASGSVPAGND
+596 NARSAASGSTAPAGDD
-611 PVSAMIVEG
+611 PVSALIVEG

-625 NLADVDCCATRL
+625 NLSDVDCCATRL
-637 RCTVNDAALV
+637 RCTVKDAALV

-682 EDYLESAPKNPVV
+682 EDYLENAPKTPAATA
-695 APSPATA
+695 APAPATA
-702 PAAKDTVLSA
+702 PAAPAAAAKDTVLSA
-712 CLNGTVVPLAD
+712 CLNGTVVPLAE
-723 VKDEAFASGVLGDGI
+723 VKDEAFASGALGDGI
-738 AIEPSDGELVAPAD
+738 AIEPIDGELVAPAD

-827 VCNTDDYAAVEAK
+827 VCNTDDYAAVAAK
-840 ASGTVKQGD
+840 ASGAVKQGD

>member
-1 MLIGC
+1 MKDKIFGVLQRVGRSFML
-6 SLAGVP
+6 P
-12 GFDLPMCVAL
+12 
-22 GAIAAATAPAATLM
+22 IA
-36 VIRQYKARGPVS
+36 
-48 DMLLPVVAM
+48 LLPVA
-57 DDALGLIAFAISMNI
+57 
-72 AQTLQSGAA
+72 
-81 MTVQGMLVS
+81 
-90 PLLEIVGSVVL
+90 
-101 GAALGLLLSLLARFF
+101 GLLLGIGSSFTNETMLAAYGLN
-116 RSRGNKLALTIAFV
+116 SVIHPGTLIYTILDVMSQTGNAVFNNLAL
-130 FLALALCD
+130 
-138 LWGLSNLLCI
+138 
-148 MMIGAVM
+148 
-155 TNLCPAASVIIE
+155 
-167 QTDRFTPPLFL
+167 LF
-178 LFFVISGAELD
+178 AM
-189 LSVLPTVGLV
+189 
-199 GACYVVVRV
+199 
-208 LGKWLGS
+208 
-215 FLGSRLVNAHPNVQ
+215 
-229 KYLGFTLIPQAGVA
+229 GVA

-358 NCIAALG
+358 SGIAALG

-596 NARNAASGSVPAGND
+596 NARSAASGSTAPAGDD
-611 PVSAMIVEG
+611 PVSALIVEG
-620 LGGAA
+620 LGGTN
-625 NLADVDCCATRL
+625 NLSDVDCCATRL
-637 RCTVNDAALV
+637 RCTVKDAALV
-647 KQDVLKASGASGV
+647 RQDVLKASGASGV

-682 EDYLESAPKNPVV
+682 EDYLENAPKTPAATA
-695 APSPATA
+695 APAPATA
-702 PAAKDTVLSA
+702 PAAPAAAAKDTVLSA

-723 VKDEAFASGVLGDGI
+723 VKDEAFASGALGDGI
-738 AIEPSDGELVAPAD
+738 AIEPIDGELVAPAD

-827 VCNTDDYAAVEAK
+827 VCNTDDYAAVAAK

>member
-1 MLIGC
+1 MKDKIFGVLQRVGRSFML
-6 SLAGVP
+6 P
-12 GFDLPMCVAL
+12 
-22 GAIAAATAPAATLM
+22 IA
-36 VIRQYKARGPVS
+36 
-48 DMLLPVVAM
+48 LLPVA
-57 DDALGLIAFAISMNI
+57 
-72 AQTLQSGAA
+72 
-81 MTVQGMLVS
+81 
-90 PLLEIVGSVVL
+90 
-101 GAALGLLLSLLARFF
+101 GLLLGIGSSFTNETMLAAYGLNSVIHPGTLIYTILDVMSQTGSAVF
-116 RSRGNKLALTIAFV
+116 NNLAL
-130 FLALALCD
+130 
-138 LWGLSNLLCI
+138 
-148 MMIGAVM
+148 
-155 TNLCPAASVIIE
+155 
-167 QTDRFTPPLFL
+167 LF
-178 LFFVISGAELD
+178 AM
-189 LSVLPTVGLV
+189 
-199 GACYVVVRV
+199 
-208 LGKWLGS
+208 
-215 FLGSRLVNAHPNVQ
+215 
-229 KYLGFTLIPQAGVA
+229 GVA

-358 NCIAALG
+358 SGIAALG

-470 AAGGLL
+470 VAGGLL

-596 NARNAASGSVPAGND
+596 NARSAASGSTAPAGDD
-611 PVSAMIVEG
+611 PVSALIVEG
-620 LGGAA
+620 LGGAD
-625 NLADVDCCATRL
+625 NLSDVDCCATRL
-637 RCTVNDAALV
+637 RCTVKDAALV
-647 KQDVLKASGASGV
+647 RQDVLKASGASGV

-682 EDYLESAPKNPVV
+682 EDYLENAPKTP
-695 APSPATA
+695 AAPATPAPAA

-723 VKDEAFASGVLGDGI
+723 VKDEAFASGALGDGI
-738 AIEPSDGELVAPAD
+738 AIEPTDGELVAPAD

-827 VCNTDDYAAVEAK
+827 VCNTDDYAAVAAK

>member
-1 MLIGC
+1 MKDKIFGVLQRVGRSFML
-6 SLAGVP
+6 P
-12 GFDLPMCVAL
+12 
-22 GAIAAATAPAATLM
+22 IA
-36 VIRQYKARGPVS
+36 
-48 DMLLPVVAM
+48 LLPVA
-57 DDALGLIAFAISMNI
+57 
-72 AQTLQSGAA
+72 
-81 MTVQGMLVS
+81 
-90 PLLEIVGSVVL
+90 
-101 GAALGLLLSLLARFF
+101 GLLLGIGSSFTNETMLAAYGLNSVIHPGTLIYTILDVMSQTGSAVF
-116 RSRGNKLALTIAFV
+116 NNLAL
-130 FLALALCD
+130 
-138 LWGLSNLLCI
+138 
-148 MMIGAVM
+148 
-155 TNLCPAASVIIE
+155 
-167 QTDRFTPPLFL
+167 LF
-178 LFFVISGAELD
+178 AM
-189 LSVLPTVGLV
+189 
-199 GACYVVVRV
+199 
-208 LGKWLGS
+208 
-215 FLGSRLVNAHPNVQ
+215 
-229 KYLGFTLIPQAGVA
+229 GVA

-358 NCIAALG
+358 SGIAALG

-470 AAGGLL
+470 VAGGLL

-538 FGVMQGNAKTHWVWV
+538 FGVMQGNAKTHWMWV

-596 NARNAASGSVPAGND
+596 NARSAASGSTTPAGDD
-611 PVSAMIVEG
+611 PVSALIVEG
-620 LGGAA
+620 LGGTN
-625 NLADVDCCATRL
+625 NLSDVDCCATRL
-637 RCTVNDAALV
+637 RCTVKDVALV

-682 EDYLESAPKNPVV
+682 EDYLENAPK
-695 APSPATA
+695 T
-702 PAAKDTVLSA
+702 PAAHAANDTVLSA

-723 VKDEAFASGVLGDGI
+723 VKDEAFASGALGDGI
-738 AIEPSDGELVAPAD
+738 AIEPTDGELVAPAD

-767 TTADGAELLMH
+767 TTTDGAELLMH

-827 VCNTDDYAAVEAK
+827 VCNTDDYAAVAAK

>member
-1 MLIGC
+1 MKDKIFGVLQRVGRSFML
-6 SLAGVP
+6 P
-12 GFDLPMCVAL
+12 
-22 GAIAAATAPAATLM
+22 IA
-36 VIRQYKARGPVS
+36 
-48 DMLLPVVAM
+48 LLPVA
-57 DDALGLIAFAISMNI
+57 
-72 AQTLQSGAA
+72 
-81 MTVQGMLVS
+81 
-90 PLLEIVGSVVL
+90 
-101 GAALGLLLSLLARFF
+101 GLLLGIGSSFTNETMLAAYGLNNVIHPGTLIYTILDVM
-116 RSRGNKLALTIAFV
+116 SQTGNAVFSNLAL
-130 FLALALCD
+130 
-138 LWGLSNLLCI
+138 
-148 MMIGAVM
+148 
-155 TNLCPAASVIIE
+155 
-167 QTDRFTPPLFL
+167 LF
-178 LFFVISGAELD
+178 AM
-189 LSVLPTVGLV
+189 
-199 GACYVVVRV
+199 
-208 LGKWLGS
+208 
-215 FLGSRLVNAHPNVQ
+215 
-229 KYLGFTLIPQAGVA
+229 GVA
-243 IGMARKEKE
+243 IGMARKEKA

-358 NCIAALG
+358 NGIAALG

-514 FMLMHILNVGV
+514 FMLMHILNVSV

-538 FGVMQGNAKTHWVWV
+538 FGAMQGNAKTHWVWV

-596 NARNAASGSVPAGND
+596 NARNAASGSVPAGDD

-814 IKAEGYPVTTPLI
+814 IKAEGYPVTTPVI

>member
-1 MLIGC
+1 MKDKIFGVLQRVGRSFML
-6 SLAGVP
+6 P
-12 GFDLPMCVAL
+12 
-22 GAIAAATAPAATLM
+22 IA
-36 VIRQYKARGPVS
+36 
-48 DMLLPVVAM
+48 LLPVA
-57 DDALGLIAFAISMNI
+57 
-72 AQTLQSGAA
+72 
-81 MTVQGMLVS
+81 
-90 PLLEIVGSVVL
+90 
-101 GAALGLLLSLLARFF
+101 GLLLGIGSSFTNETMLAAYGLNSVIHPGTLIYTILDVMSQTGSAVF
-116 RSRGNKLALTIAFV
+116 NNLAL
-130 FLALALCD
+130 
-138 LWGLSNLLCI
+138 
-148 MMIGAVM
+148 
-155 TNLCPAASVIIE
+155 
-167 QTDRFTPPLFL
+167 LF
-178 LFFVISGAELD
+178 AM
-189 LSVLPTVGLV
+189 
-199 GACYVVVRV
+199 
-208 LGKWLGS
+208 
-215 FLGSRLVNAHPNVQ
+215 
-229 KYLGFTLIPQAGVA
+229 GVA
-243 IGMARKEKE
+243 IGMARKEKA

-330 GTRFVPIVSSI
+330 GTRFVPIISSI

-358 NCIAALG
+358 SGIAALG

-411 GVTVTGAQNIFFAEL
+411 GMTVTGAQNIFFAEL

-470 AAGGLL
+470 VAGGLL

-538 FGVMQGNAKTHWVWV
+538 FGVMQGNNKTHWMWV

-574 FDYKTPGRD
+574 FNYKTPGRD

-596 NARNAASGSVPAGND
+596 NARSAASGSTAPAGDD
-611 PVSAMIVEG
+611 PVSALIVEG
-620 LGGAA
+620 LGGAD
-625 NLADVDCCATRL
+625 NLSDVDCCATRL
-637 RCTVNDAALV
+637 RCTVKDVALV

-660 ICKGNGVQVV
+660 ICKGDGVQVV

-682 EDYLESAPKNPVV
+682 EDYLENAPKTPAATA
-695 APSPATA
+695 APAPATA
-702 PAAKDTVLSA
+702 PAAPAAAAKDTVLSA
-712 CLNGTVVPLAD
+712 CLNGTVVPLAE
-723 VKDEAFASGVLGDGI
+723 VKDEAFASGALGDGI
-738 AIEPSDGELVAPAD
+738 AIEPIDGELVAPAD

-767 TTADGAELLMH
+767 TTVDGAELLMH

-787 GKHFTYLVNEGDKV
+787 GKHFTYLVSEGDKV
-801 KKGQPLIRFELEA
+801 KKGQPLIRFDLEA

-827 VCNTDDYAAVEAK
+827 VCNTDDYAAVAAK
-840 ASGTVKQGD
+840 ASGAVKQGD

>member
-1 MLIGC
+1 MKDKIFGVLQRVGRSFML
-6 SLAGVP
+6 P
-12 GFDLPMCVAL
+12 
-22 GAIAAATAPAATLM
+22 IA
-36 VIRQYKARGPVS
+36 
-48 DMLLPVVAM
+48 LLPVA
-57 DDALGLIAFAISMNI
+57 
-72 AQTLQSGAA
+72 
-81 MTVQGMLVS
+81 
-90 PLLEIVGSVVL
+90 
-101 GAALGLLLSLLARFF
+101 GLLLGIGSSFTNETMLAAYGLNSVIHPGTLIYTILDVMSQTGSAVF
-116 RSRGNKLALTIAFV
+116 NNLAL
-130 FLALALCD
+130 
-138 LWGLSNLLCI
+138 
-148 MMIGAVM
+148 
-155 TNLCPAASVIIE
+155 
-167 QTDRFTPPLFL
+167 LF
-178 LFFVISGAELD
+178 AM
-189 LSVLPTVGLV
+189 
-199 GACYVVVRV
+199 
-208 LGKWLGS
+208 
-215 FLGSRLVNAHPNVQ
+215 
-229 KYLGFTLIPQAGVA
+229 GVA

-358 NCIAALG
+358 SGIAALG

-470 AAGGLL
+470 VAGGLL

-596 NARNAASGSVPAGND
+596 NARSAASGSTAPAGDD
-611 PVSAMIVEG
+611 PVSALIVEG

-625 NLADVDCCATRL
+625 NPNLSDVDCCATRL
-637 RCTVNDAALV
+637 RCTVKDVALV

-660 ICKGNGVQVV
+660 ICKGDGVQVV

-682 EDYLESAPKNPVV
+682 EDYLENAPKT
-695 APSPATA
+695 PAA
-702 PAAKDTVLSA
+702 HAAKDTVLSA

-723 VKDEAFASGVLGDGI
+723 VKDEAFASGALGDGI
-738 AIEPSDGELVAPAD
+738 AIEPTDGELVAPAD

-767 TTADGAELLMH
+767 TTTDGAELLMH

-787 GKHFTYLVNEGDKV
+787 GELLMHIGIDTVKLGGRHFTYLVNEGDKV

-827 VCNTDDYAAVEAK
+827 VCNTDDYAAVAAK